1 MIDKYKYTIYPERT
15 YVVNLDG
22 DSVEVQGEDIVN
34 IIPDVL
40 RKKYVEAMFGYEVV
54 PFDSTQESLV

>member
-1 MIDKYKYTIYPERT
+1 MLDKYRYAIYPERT
-15 YVVNLDG
+15 YVVKIDG
-22 DSVEVQGEDIVN
+22 EEVEVLGQDIVN

-54 PFDSTQESLV
+54 PFDNTQESLV